1 MDEKLGTILLTGGLG
16 QLGYFTYLKLKHQYN
31 ICIVDDLSNAKVEPP
46 EDVQFIKKRLPDE
59 EIFEKLPDI
68 DFIIHLAAQISIK
81 KSIEKPIYD
90 ANSNI
95 YGTLDLLEYARK
107 KDIKK
112 FIYISS
118 AGTFGNPQYLPI
130 DEKHPRT
137 PISPYGLSK
146 LVGEN
151 YVKMYDDLYGLNTVS
166 LIPFNFYSP
175 LQNENDPYAGVIFK
189 FLTAV
194 KCDSNLTIFG
204 DGKQTRDFIHIK
216 DVARALELALITKTS
231 SKTFNIGSGKA
242 TSIVDLANMVLQ
254 ISNKNLDITFQ
265 PAIKGEIK
273 ESYCSIERAAK
284 ELDFSP
290 RISLHD
296 GLKDMYGKIIL

>member
-16 QLGYFTYLKLKHQYN
+16 QLGYFTYLKLKYQYN

-59 EIFEKLPDI
+59 EIFEQLPDI

-81 KSIEKPIYD
+81 KSIEEPIYD
-90 ANSNI
+90 AHSNI
-95 YGTLDLLEYARK
+95 FGTLDLLEYARK
-107 KDIKK
+107 NDVNK

-118 AGTFGNPQYLPI
+118 AGTFGDPQYLPV
-130 DEKHPRT
+130 DEKHPRN

-151 YVKMYDDLYGLNTVS
+151 YVKMYNDLYGLNTIS

-189 FLTAV
+189 FLTAA
-194 KCDSNLTIFG
+194 KRDSNLTIFG
-204 DGKQTRDFIHIK
+204 DGRQTRDFINVK
-216 DVARALELALITKTS
+216 DVARALELALIKKTS
-231 SKTFNIGSGKA
+231 SKSFNIGSGKA

-254 ISNKNLDITFQ
+254 ISDKNLDITFQ

-273 ESYCSIERAAK
+273 ESYCSIEKAAK

-290 RISLHD
+290 KISLHD
-296 GLKDMYGKIIL
+296 GLKDMYEKIIP

>member
-1 MDEKLGTILLTGGLG
+1 MEEKLGTILLTGGLG

-59 EIFEKLPDI
+59 EIFEKLPKI

-90 ANSNI
+90 AYSNI
-95 YGTLDLLEYARK
+95 CGTLNLLEYARK
-107 KDIKK
+107 KNVKK

-118 AGTFGNPQYLPI
+118 AGTFGNPQYLPV
-130 DEKHPRT
+130 DENHPRN

-151 YVKMYDDLYGLNTVS
+151 YVKMYNDLYGLNTVS

-175 LQNENDPYAGVIFK
+175 LQNESDPYVGVIFK

-194 KCDSNLTIFG
+194 KRDSNLTIFG
-204 DGKQTRDFIHIK
+204 DGEQTRDFIHIK
-216 DVARALELALITKTS
+216 DVAEALELALIKKTS

-242 TSIVDLANMVLQ
+242 TSIVDLANMILQ
-254 ISNKNLDITFQ
+254 ISNKDLDITFQ

-273 ESYCSIERAAK
+273 ESYCTIEKAEK

-290 RISLHD
+290 KISLHD
-296 GLKDMYGKIIL
+296 GLKDMYEKIIL

>member
-16 QLGYFTYLKLKHQYN
+16 QLGYFTYLKLKYQYN

-59 EIFEKLPDI
+59 EIFEQLPDI

-81 KSIEKPIYD
+81 KSIEEPIYD
-90 ANSNI
+90 AHSNI
-95 YGTLDLLEYARK
+95 FGTLDLLEYARK
-107 KDIKK
+107 KNVNK

-118 AGTFGNPQYLPI
+118 AGTFGDPQYLPV
-130 DEKHPRT
+130 DEKHPRN

-151 YVKMYDDLYGLNTVS
+151 YVKMYNDLYGLNTIS

-189 FLTAV
+189 FLTAA
-194 KCDSNLTIFG
+194 KRDSNLTIFG
-204 DGKQTRDFIHIK
+204 DGRQTRDFINVK
-216 DVARALELALITKTS
+216 DVARALELALIKKTS
-231 SKTFNIGSGKA
+231 SKSFNIGSGKA

-254 ISNKNLDITFQ
+254 ISDKNLDITFQ

-273 ESYCSIERAAK
+273 ESYCSIEKAAK

-290 RISLHD
+290 KISLHD
-296 GLKDMYGKIIL
+296 GLKDMYEKIIP

>member
-16 QLGYFTYLKLKHQYN
+16 QLGYFTYLKLNCQYN

-68 DFIIHLAAQISIK
+68 DFIIHLAAQISIT

-90 ANSNI
+90 AYSNI

-107 KDIKK
+107 KNVKK

-118 AGTFGNPQYLPI
+118 SGTFGNPQYLPV
-130 DEKHPRT
+130 DEKHPRN

-151 YVKMYDDLYGLNTVS
+151 YVEMYNDLYGLNTVS

-189 FLTAV
+189 FLTAA
-194 KCDSNLTIFG
+194 KRGSNLTIFG
-204 DGKQTRDFIHIK
+204 DGRQTRDFINVK
-216 DVARALELALITKTS
+216 DVARALELALIKKTS
-231 SKTFNIGSGKA
+231 SKSFNIGSGKA

-254 ISNKNLDITFQ
+254 ISDKNLDITFQ

-273 ESYCSIERAAK
+273 ESYCSIEKAAK

-290 RISLHD
+290 EISLHD
-296 GLKDMYGKIIL
+296 GLKDMYEKIIL